1 MQKLT
6 RILYAEDQIDIQ
18 LVAKLAL
25 ETVGDFTLK
34 TCDSGVEAI
43 AAINDF
49 QPQLLLFDVMMPDM
63 DGPSA
68 LIKIREMADYKNIPA
83 IFMTAK
89 VQGNEVQSYLDMG
102 ALAVIAKPFDP
113 MTLADQIQEIWQRS
127 QQ

>member
-6 RILYAEDQIDIQ
+6 RILYAEDQVDIQ
-18 LVAKLAL
+18 LVAALAL

-34 TCDSGVEAI
+34 TCDSGVEAL

-89 VQGNEVQSYLDMG
+89 VQGNEVQAYLDMG

-113 MTLADQIQEIWQRS
+113 MTLASQIQEIWQRN